1 MNYNL
6 KKNEQMR
13 RALIIYVHF
22 HSFVRIVL
30 SLFAAV
36 GFVNGSVR
44 VLDSIT
50 LEDQTAEPF
59 RYARYGITQI
69 AFSHNSQY
77 LATAVSIIIMITN
90 FIHLFFDQ
98 R

>member
-1 MNYNL
+1 
-6 KKNEQMR
+6 MR
-13 RALIIYVHF
+13 KTLIKYVHF
-22 HSFVRIVL
+22 HSLMRIVL

-59 RYARYGITQI
+59 RYARYGITHI
-69 AFSHNSQY
+69 AFSHNSQF
-77 LATAVSIIIMITN
+77 LATAVSMIIIITH